1 MEGHSDDEIRA
12 RVLAFGQGHLLQFV
26 DQLSIEER
34 RELLSD
40 LANVNFERL
49 EAAFKVALESFQN
62 GTENKDD
69 LLRPLE
75 PSICGS
81 TSEDP
86 VQTSRWREL
95 GLKAVTE
102 GKVAVLLLAGG
113 QGTRLGSPNPK
124 GMYKVGLPSDKTL
137 YQIQAERILRLQ
149 TLATEQSGVRSVI
162 PWYIMTSEFT
172 KLATIKFFED
182 HNYFGLDS
190 HNVVVFEQYTIP
202 CLDLNGNLM
211 LESNHHICKA
221 PDGNGGLYAA
231 LINPKHDILR
241 DMETRGVACVHVYC
255 VDNILVKMADPVF
268 VGFCIERGAECGA
281 KVVRKVNP
289 DEKVG
294 VICRCDGKYQ
304 VVEYSEISSQMAKKR
319 NEDGSLVYSAGNI
332 CNHFFTIDF
341 LKQVSRVHDH
351 SLPYHVAKK
360 KIPYV
365 NSQGQ
370 QVDPAEP
377 NGIKL
382 EKFVFDVFQFTSHL
396 TVLEVVRED
405 EFSPLKNAP
414 GGIKDTPETA
424 RTDLMRLNYRQLC
437 AAGVEI
443 ERESESEVVECEI
456 SPLVSYFGEGL
467 ETFKGKKFRCPVLLN

>member
-95 GLKAVTE
+95 GKHHWRSRSGSHPGAPLLGLKAVTE

-162 PWYIMTSEFT
+162 PW
-172 KLATIKFFED
+172 
-182 HNYFGLDS
+182 
-190 HNVVVFEQYTIP
+190 
-202 CLDLNGNLM
+202 
-211 LESNHHICKA
+211 
-221 PDGNGGLYAA
+221 
-231 LINPKHDILR
+231 
-241 DMETRGVACVHVYC
+241 
-255 VDNILVKMADPVF
+255 
-268 VGFCIERGAECGA
+268 
-281 KVVRKVNP
+281 
-289 DEKVG
+289 
-294 VICRCDGKYQ
+294 
-304 VVEYSEISSQMAKKR
+304 
-319 NEDGSLVYSAGNI
+319 
-332 CNHFFTIDF
+332 
-341 LKQVSRVHDH
+341 
-351 SLPYHVAKK
+351 
-360 KIPYV
+360 
-365 NSQGQ
+365 
-370 QVDPAEP
+370 
-377 NGIKL
+377 
-382 EKFVFDVFQFTSHL
+382 
-396 TVLEVVRED
+396 
-405 EFSPLKNAP
+405 
-414 GGIKDTPETA
+414 
-424 RTDLMRLNYRQLC
+424 
-437 AAGVEI
+437 
-443 ERESESEVVECEI
+443 
-456 SPLVSYFGEGL
+456 
-467 ETFKGKKFRCPVLLN
+467 